1 MARNR
6 KRNGKKN
13 GNGNALAVL
22 EGASPIEKVASQMS
36 EVDKALLGELVADR
50 KAILKIG
57 GLVLD
62 HERRIQGLEDA
73 LGELAGEPTKD
84 AIDIS
89 KE

>member
-1 MARNR
+1 MAKKNGK
-6 KRNGKKN
+6 KRNGN
-13 GNGNALAVL
+13 GGALAVL

-62 HERRIQGLEDA
+62 HERRIGNLEDA
-73 LGELAGEPTKD
+73 LGELAGEEKSEPV
-84 AIDIS
+84 DIE